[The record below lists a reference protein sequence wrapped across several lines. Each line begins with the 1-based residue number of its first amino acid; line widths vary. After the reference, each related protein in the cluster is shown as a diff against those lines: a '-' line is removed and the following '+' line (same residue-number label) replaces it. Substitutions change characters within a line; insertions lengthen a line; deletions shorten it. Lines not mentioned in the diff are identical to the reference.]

1 MISEALRR
9 VIPESLVN
17 RVREIQRKRTQS
29 RVQSLPQLSADR
41 IEEILRDEMGLVSG
55 DLAFIHSS
63 VDRLHLSF
71 PFFQILGILR
81 NIVGPE
87 GTLVFPTYPRL
98 SSYRFLMSGEV
109 FDVRKTPSFMGILSE
124 FARRQKNAVRSLHPT
139 KSVVAIGP
147 LAEALTGDHHRSP
160 FPYDVTSPYFRTV
173 EHSGK
178 VIGLGVGTYNL
189 SLVHS
194 VDDILGDQFPVRP
207 YHEQIFRAPCIDSS
221 GTHCV
226 VPTYAHDMRK
236 MDFNIP
242 EFMSNHIDPEIGH
255 DFNIDGMHFFIAQA
269 DPLFHAMKDLALR
282 DITIYR
288 KKHYTR

>member
-1 MISEALRR
+1 MISEALRHI
-9 VIPESLVN
+9 VPETLIS
-17 RVREIQRKRTQS
+17 RVREFQRKRTQN
-29 RVQSLPQLSADR
+29 RIQSLPQLSSDR
-41 IEEILRDEMGLVSG
+41 IEQILRDEMGLVAG
-55 DLAFIHSS
+55 DLAFVHSS

-81 NIVGPE
+81 KVVGQE

-109 FDVRKTPSFMGILSE
+109 FDVRKTPSYMGILSE
-124 FARRQKNAVRSLHPT
+124 FARRQKKGVRSLHPT

-147 LAEALTGDHHRSP
+147 LAESLTQDHHLSP
-160 FPYDVTSPYFRTV
+160 LPYDVTSPYFRTV

-194 VDDILGDQFPVRP
+194 VDDLLGSQFPVKP
-207 YHEQIFRAPCIDSS
+207 YHDRIFDAPCIDAS
-221 GTHCV
+221 GAPCI

-236 MDFNIP
+236 MDFDIP
-242 EFMSNHIDPEIGH
+242 EFMATYIDPEISR
-255 DFNIDGMHFFIAQA
+255 DFSVDGMQFFIAQA
-269 DPLFHAMKDLALR
+269 APLFHTMKELALENT
-282 DITIYR
+282 TIYR